1 MFKLKKYSS
10 FARKKR
16 SMKKSFSTFIFLLF
30 LFQNNMFAQ
39 ADNQDFMRSIGKMY
53 VVYGVIVVIF
63 LILVLFLVFLDR
75 RLTKLENQINEK

>member
-1 MFKLKKYSS
+1 
-10 FARKKR
+10 
-16 SMKKSFSTFIFLLF
+16 MKKSFSTFIFLLF